1 MKNFSLLSG
10 VIAFSVLVS
19 ATACNQG
26 KNNNT
31 AATTTTAAAPA
42 GGGGKIAWVNID
54 TLESQY
60 VLMKSKREELKQ
72 RQEQMSNELE
82 RSYQQ
87 IQEDAAQVQ
96 KKIDAQTIT
105 KSEYEAAQKRLGQ
118 MQQSLATRKQTLEEQ
133 FLKDQND
140 FNMDLHK
147 KLDEFLLEYNKTKG
161 YDYILSKSMSG
172 SPIMLANPGLDITAD
187 VVNGLNERAK
197 SEQNK
202 K

>member
-1 MKNFSLLSG
+1 MKNLSLLTG

-60 VLMKSKREELKQ
+60 VLMKAKREELKQ

-187 VVNGLNERAK
+187 VVAGLNELAK
-197 SEQNK
+197 NEQNK

>member
-1 MKNFSLLSG
+1 MKNFSLLTG
-10 VIAFSVLVS
+10 VVAFSVLVS
-19 ATACNQG
+19 VTACNQG

-31 AATTTTAAAPA
+31 ATTATTATTPA

-60 VLMKSKREELKQ
+60 ILMKAKREELKQ
-72 RQEQMSNELE
+72 RQEQMTNELE

-96 KKIDAQTIT
+96 KKIDANTIT

-147 KLDEFLLEYNKTKG
+147 KLDEFLEEYNKTRG
-161 YDYILSKSMSG
+161 YDYILSKSMTG
-172 SPIMLANPGLDITAD
+172 SPIMLANKGLDITQD

-197 SEQNK
+197 NEQNK